1 MNKYYLIRLFCQL
14 FPPIISQKLREKL
27 ISSVDIPAKSDF
39 KRNSFTGGVF
49 QGNLKDFHSRR
60 FYIHG
65 YFEWRIIVLA
75 KKILKK
81 IPGVVIEVG
90 ANVGTET
97 VSLAKINPN
106 NNVYAFEPLE
116 KNYAYLEKIKKIN
129 NFNNLILFKTLVS
142 NNIGQASFNIP
153 AKNHSGSGYIL
164 NLPTEASKEIEVTT
178 LDARLKNIS
187 SCSLIIMDVEG
198 FEFNVILGGDNIIT
212 KFHPYLI
219 LEVNPE
225 FLRKRATITLEQ
237 LYNHLKMKGYIPFYI
252 GKLKLIEV
260 DLKTFNRKL
269 GSNWICIPENEK
281 ENLASL
287 SGSIFFNAV
296 NPLWV
301 LNNFK

>member
-14 FPPIISQKLREKL
+14 LPPIVSQKLREKL
-27 ISSVDIPAKSDF
+27 ISSLEVPVKNDF
-39 KRNSFTGGVF
+39 TRNAFTGGVF
-49 QGNLKDFHSRR
+49 QGNLKDFHSKR
-60 FYIHG
+60 FYFHG

-75 KKILKK
+75 RIILKK
-81 IPGVVIEVG
+81 KPGDVIEVG

-116 KNYAYLEKIKKIN
+116 DNYAYLEKIKRIN
-129 NFNNLILFKTLVS
+129 NFNNLILYKILVS
-142 NNIGQASFNIP
+142 NKVGQAPFNIP

-164 NLPTEASKEIEVTT
+164 NLPTAESKEIEVTT

-198 FEFNVILGGDNIIT
+198 FEFNVLLGGDHIIT
-212 KFHPYLI
+212 KFHPYII

-225 FLRKRATITLEQ
+225 FLKKRAMITLKQ
-237 LYNHLKMKGYIPFYI
+237 LYDHLKMKGYIPFYI

-260 DLKTFNRKL
+260 DLKSFNRKL
-269 GSNWICIPENEK
+269 GSNWICVPENEK

-287 SGSIFFNAV
+287 SRSIFFNAL
-296 NPLWV
+296 NPFWV
-301 LNNFK
+301 LNYFK